1 MIVNHSHGFIFVH
14 VPKAAGTSITELFS
28 QFSTYRDLEV
38 GGTQLGEALQTQ
50 FKKRFGLTKHATAR
64 EIREVVGAETWNGS
78 LKFSFVRNPYARA
91 QSMFHFMKRW
101 RGNKDMDTLAF
112 MDKMPDFR
120 AFVLSPQFRK
130 QKKHRILW
138 PQAAWLQDLNGNTM
152 VDVVGR
158 VETLDED
165 VRKLLARLPS
175 LPKQANDETEAPKK
189 NKSASDDD
197 ELNKL
202 LREDAEVEQRIY
214 ESYKV
219 DFESFGYPRFSK
231 AAVPA

>member
-38 GGTQLGEALQTQ
+38 GGTLLGEALQSQ

-64 EIREVVGAETWNGS
+64 EIREVVGEETWNRS

-120 AFVLSPQFRK
+120 TFVLSPQFRK

-138 PQAAWLQDLNGNTM
+138 PQAAWLQDLNGKLI
-152 VDVVGR
+152 VDIVGR
-158 VETLDED
+158 VESLDDD
-165 VRKLLARLPS
+165 VKRILDRLQGGAAGQEG
-175 LPKQANDETEAPKK
+175 KVEAPKK

-197 ELNKL
+197 ALHQL
-202 LREDAEVEQRIY
+202 LKTDAEVEERIY
-214 ESYKV
+214 TAYKD
-219 DFESFGYPRFSK
+219 DFDAFGYARFGQVAT
-231 AAVPA
+231 AA